1 MPKTR
6 RKQKKEDRRGKHTKA
21 SREKKRIEDKR
32 FFDSITSLQCCIEC
46 NGVDFVPTDD
56 GDTNV
61 CTGCGLVCFNRI
73 IEGTTDVL
81 LDIRG
86 SAPYR
91 PRNYFAE
98 RLRQARGI
106 DPKFTT
112 SQENKINVV
121 WSMLHDRNRNIWSG
135 RAKSFSKYRF
145 RQICGVLD
153 EMEPGKRWK
162 QKLEKWWQART
173 IIYGEDPS
181 WQTIDDITS
190 MKLKILFDPFA
201 CYFSTRFK
209 RNSPGSHNI
218 PKMDL
223 IILVLL
229 YNISEETLQNY
240 GWYFLSKNIIWPTES
255 TLKDYARIK
264 EITACVNEEF
274 MRSSKKPFVRSQS
287 YAWFHKNRQYEIPDL
302 DYLIWLAYD
311 SPEGR
316 STYNQFCIQ
325 DDPLHK
331 INIVL
336 V

>member
-6 RKQKKEDRRGKHTKA
+6 RKPKKEDRRGKHTKE
-21 SREKKRIEDKR
+21 SREKKRIEDQR
-32 FFDSITSLQCCIEC
+32 FFDSISSLQRCVEC

-61 CTGCGLVCFNRI
+61 CIGCGLVCFNRI

-98 RLRQARGI
+98 RLRQARGT
-106 DPKFTT
+106 DPRFTT

-121 WSMLHDRNRNIWSG
+121 WSMLHDRNRIAWSG
-135 RAKSFSKYRF
+135 RAKSFSKHRF

-153 EMEPGKRWK
+153 KMEPGNRWK

-173 IIYGEDPS
+173 VIYGTDSTWETLDEF
-181 WQTIDDITS
+181 TTL
-190 MKLKILFDPFA
+190 KLKILFDPFA

-209 RNSPGSHNI
+209 KNSPGSHNI

-229 YNISEETLQNY
+229 YNVSEEALQRY

-264 EITACVNEEF
+264 EIACCVNEEF
-274 MRSSKKPFVRSQS
+274 MKSSKKPFVRSQS
-287 YAWFHKNRQYEIPDL
+287 YAWFHKNREYTVPDL
-302 DYLIWLAYD
+302 DYLVWLAYD

-316 STYNQFCIQ
+316 STYNQFCLQ

-331 INIVL
+331 VDIVL